1 MTRLG
6 TVLRLSKQAAAAA
19 SIRAQLQD
27 WERQFAEPLIYGESA
42 RAVSPEIK
50 EQLQSA
56 LPGTDVETAP
66 RPSRWPALLAVAGLL
81 SLGGAAYL
89 ATRPEGKGKPR

>member
-1 MTRLG
+1 VTRLA
-6 TVLRLSKQAAAAA
+6 TALSLSKQAATSAG
-19 SIRAQLQD
+19 IRAQLQD

-42 RAVSPEIK
+42 RTVSPEI
-50 EQLQSA
+50 EAQLQSA

-81 SLGGAAYL
+81 SLSGAAYL
-89 ATRPEGKGKPR
+89 ATRPEGKGKRR